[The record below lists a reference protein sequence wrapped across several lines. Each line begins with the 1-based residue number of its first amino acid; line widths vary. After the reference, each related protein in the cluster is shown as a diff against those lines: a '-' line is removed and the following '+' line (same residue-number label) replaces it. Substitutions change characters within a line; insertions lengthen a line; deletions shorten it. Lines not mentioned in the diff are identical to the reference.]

1 MHGRVWGHL
10 QRRPRRPCPRGA
22 EGWRQGCPSAH
33 QAAIAPGFVKGFL
46 PSLGLGTA
54 SRLQLSRGHSHSE
67 WSDSPSLWTGLG
79 SQSPQERSSLNS
91 RSRAVRQIPLTPR
104 HDRIPAGW
112 KTRGRLHCSCG
123 KSRSA
128 RAMRARPASVL
139 AEAPRHQ
146 GRLGLQSSSQLPLI
160 PLSHSQIAS
169 TQTALPCAPRLGLE
183 RRQWP
188 CVHWTPRL
196 STALTLELGGLPGKP
211 TETQSCLWLPGARPS
226 SSLAVLSERRLQSPL
241 AGFITEK
248 EMQIGPPLP
257 LGRPGSPTG
266 RPWEQKVGGR

>member
-33 QAAIAPGFVKGFL
+33 QAAVAPGFVKGFL

-91 RSRAVRQIPLTPR
+91 RSRAVCQIPLTPR
-104 HDRIPAGW
+104 HDRIPAQW

-123 KSRSA
+123 KSGSA

-160 PLSHSQIAS
+160 PLPHSQIAS

-188 CVHWTPRL
+188 SPVCALDAQTLNSTHTGTWRAPR
-196 STALTLELGGLPGKP
+196 
-211 TETQSCLWLPGARPS
+211 ETHGNT
-226 SSLAVLSERRLQSPL
+226 VVPL
-241 AGFITEK
+241 AAWS
-248 EMQIGPPLP
+248 PPQFL
-257 LGRPGSPTG
+257 PGSP
-266 RPWEQKVGGR
+266 Q